1 MDEYREVLINNDG
14 EEVDTENCD
23 EEELEELLKEIDR
36 DQYYW
41 ANNLIDEYSELD
53 DDIREEWQE
62 DVDSLDKPYRDYVIR
77 KIKSLTNENEAE

>member
-1 MDEYREVLINNDG
+1 MDEHILVNDEG
-14 EEVDTENCD
+14 EEVDIENCD

-77 KIKSLTNENEAE
+77 KIKQLINENEAE

>member
-1 MDEYREVLINNDG
+1 MDEHILVNDEG
-14 EEVDTENCD
+14 EEIDIENCN

-77 KIKSLTNENEAE
+77 KIKQLINENEAE

>member
-14 EEVDTENCD
+14 DEVDIENCD

-41 ANNLIDEYSELD
+41 ANNLIDEYPELD
-53 DDIREEWQE
+53 DEIREEWQE

>member
-1 MDEYREVLINNDG
+1 MDEHILVNDEG
-14 EEVDTENCD
+14 EEIDIENCN

-41 ANNLIDEYSELD
+41 ANNLIDEYPELD
-53 DDIREEWQE
+53 DEIREEWHE

-77 KIKSLTNENEAE
+77 KIKQLIDENEAE

>member
-1 MDEYREVLINNDG
+1 MDEHILVNDDG
-14 EEVDTENCD
+14 EEVDIENCD

-41 ANNLIDEYSELD
+41 ANNLIDEYPELD
-53 DDIREEWQE
+53 DEIREEWQE

-77 KIKSLTNENEAE
+77 KIKQLINENEAE

>member
-14 EEVDTENCD
+14 EEVDIENCD

-41 ANNLIDEYSELD
+41 ANNLIDEYPELD
-53 DDIREEWQE
+53 DEIREEWQE

>member
-1 MDEYREVLINNDG
+1 MDEHILVNDDG
-14 EEVDTENCD
+14 EEVDIENCD

-77 KIKSLTNENEAE
+77 KIKQLINENEAE

>member
-14 EEVDTENCD
+14 EEVDIENCD

-77 KIKSLTNENEAE
+77 KIKQLINENEAE